1 VTIHAFTV
9 KFLFSSRH
17 EKAIHGRSFK
27 EMTCDTIAPQAD
39 NKIKED
45 YIYNYHRGKLAFGLL
60 LFEFNDAIKEG
71 DGQRL
76 YELYKLAL
84 LMYKAYGK
92 TKYSYVVLLYLVKI
106 SGILSENDS
115 HNLKWNRFFN
125 KHGKLA
131 ANIPL
136 DLRMEQ
142 LNKCVKSM
150 WRGLGANVNE
160 TSASR
165 LARTT
170 EYVEMILDS
179 IDRDCDIGEASGYRS
194 SGKSEVA
201 VKQIATDLLTIRA
214 FKHQPGRNGHNS
226 FPKFPCD
233 LLKKLDYRDLHSW
246 MSGLVKTWYTFF

>member
-1 VTIHAFTV
+1 
-9 KFLFSSRH
+9 
-17 EKAIHGRSFK
+17 
-27 EMTCDTIAPQAD
+27 MTCDTIAPQAD

-92 TKYSYVVLLYLVKI
+92 TKYSYVVLVYLVKI

-125 KHGKLA
+125 KHGKIA

-214 FKHQPGRNGHNS
+214 FKHQSGRNGHNS